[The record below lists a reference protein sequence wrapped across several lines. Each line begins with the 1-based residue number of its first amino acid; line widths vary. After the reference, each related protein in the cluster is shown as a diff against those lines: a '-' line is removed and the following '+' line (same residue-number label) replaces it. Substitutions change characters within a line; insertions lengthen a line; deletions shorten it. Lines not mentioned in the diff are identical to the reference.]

1 MNGIILQTALEQNIW
16 IALTLFVFVWIF
28 SWAKGSLGSA
38 KLAVLFAI
46 IVVYLTAYNFPI
58 LVWIGVAVF
67 ILATFGKE
75 LITKLNPLGCFSY
88 FETFAMKDFTIG
100 ICG

>member
-1 MNGIILQTALEQNIW
+1 MLGIVLQLTENVW

-28 SWAKGSLGSA
+28 SWAKSNLGSA

-46 IVVYLTAYNFPI
+46 IIVYLTVYAFPI
-58 LVWIGVAVF
+58 LVWLAVGVF

-75 LITKLNPLGCFSY
+75 LIGKLNPLEG
-88 FETFAMKDFTIG
+88 G
-100 ICG
+100 NQLR

>member
-1 MNGIILQTALEQNIW
+1 MAGIILQSALEQNVW

-46 IVVYLTAYNFPI
+46 IVVYLTAYQFPI
-58 LVWIGVAVF
+58 LIWGAVTVF

-75 LITKLNPLGCFSY
+75 LFAKLNPLEGG
-88 FETFAMKDFTIG
+88 DQLR
-100 ICG
+100 